1 MIDSLLELV
10 LEVEAV
16 LLPLLLTLN
25 MFDTEFGARIIEDR
39 LEVLLLEILN
49 DDLLDQFASEPLLDF
64 ELSKTCEEFGED
76 RSSGYCYLLRIGK
89 RTSSGSNEYFRNE
102 SILLLIIRPNDGVLV
117 QRIGEG
123 VRV

>member
-1 MIDSLLELV
+1 MTDSLLELV

-16 LLPLLLTLN
+16 LLLLLLTLN

-76 RSSGYCYLLRIGK
+76 
-89 RTSSGSNEYFRNE
+89 
-102 SILLLIIRPNDGVLV
+102 GVV
-117 QRIGEG
+117 VIATCCG
-123 VRV
+123 